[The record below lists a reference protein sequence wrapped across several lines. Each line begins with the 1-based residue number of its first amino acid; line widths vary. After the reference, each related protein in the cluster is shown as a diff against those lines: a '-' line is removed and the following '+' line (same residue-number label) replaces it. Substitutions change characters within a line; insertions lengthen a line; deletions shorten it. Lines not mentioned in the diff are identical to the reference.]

1 MSRETHDGLP
11 RIRDVCAD
19 ESEVLA
25 LAIARFV
32 RAGYM
37 TADVACW
44 DAAYDAAER
53 LVGPTEGSRLVAAV
67 TGVMRAIRAVRSADW
82 CFLPATCCRVTADER
97 RLLALVTLAR
107 QGRSAEV
114 RSKAAHLAGAGD
126 APRLAEAVREAAEA
140 LARVRPLL
148 PAPAPAP

>member
-1 MSRETHDGLP
+1 MTTSKPPRGGNGIMSRETHDGLP

-32 RAGYM
+32 GAGYM

-44 DAAYDAAER
+44 NAAYDAAER

-67 TGVMRAIRAVRSADW
+67 TGVMRAIRASARPTGAF
-82 CFLPATCCRVTADER
+82 CPR
-97 RLLALVTLAR
+97 R
-107 QGRSAEV
+107 
-114 RSKAAHLAGAGD
+114 
-126 APRLAEAVREAAEA
+126 AV
-140 LARVRPLL
+140 
-148 PAPAPAP
+148 